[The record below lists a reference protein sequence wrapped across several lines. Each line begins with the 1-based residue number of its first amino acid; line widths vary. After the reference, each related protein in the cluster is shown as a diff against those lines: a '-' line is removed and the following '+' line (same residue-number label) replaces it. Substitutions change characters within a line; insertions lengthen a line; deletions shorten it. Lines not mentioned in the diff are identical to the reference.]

1 MSIDILKNYIQLTIK
16 SSKLLEGKAAAVR
29 MLPRFGMEGLEYS
42 PLTDKD
48 MNKILPSSYGEF
60 PGEGDSSLIGDM
72 LYKLGTQ
79 GLIDTTVAPR
89 MKLGSTRLA
98 AMNKYKDPAL
108 LEPGE
113 SPETVTKAG
122 KRKKSYGDI
131 DIDVVFL
138 APPKQVAAAISQIDP
153 SAFQTMVTAEIHIAV
168 RVGNKVYQVDLVD
181 LGKSSKGAEFLQSS
195 SFIDLSQ
202 GIKGVFQTELIRSVV
217 ATMKPE
223 LTIQHF
229 QDWVTSNP
237 NTDFSNQ
244 WSKLIKCAYTPNN
257 VRLSLTKVGL
267 QILVDFEKPGR
278 KEGTVTR
285 KGVKC
290 PVKPL
295 ASFEDKDELAQVILD
310 DPGVTFATIYSAI
323 SLAQHIGSN
332 FPQDKVD
339 TIWEAM
345 LSRATKGA
353 LARVDQENLDTGLGV
368 IAGIFG
374 KTYEPFSG

>member
-1 MSIDILKNYIQLTIK
+1 MNLDVLKKYISLTIK
-16 SSKLLEGKAAAVR
+16 SSKLQEGKAAAVR
-29 MLPRFGMEGLEYS
+29 LLPKFGMEGLEYS
-42 PLTDKD
+42 PLTDED

-60 PGEGDSSLIGDM
+60 PGEGDSSLIGEL
-72 LYKLGTQ
+72 LYTLGAQ

-98 AMNKYKDPAL
+98 AMKKYKDPAL

-113 SPETVTKAG
+113 TPETVTKAG

-131 DIDVVFL
+131 DIDVTFL
-138 APPKQVAAAISQIDP
+138 ASPKQVASAINQIDP
-153 SAFQTMVTAEIHIAV
+153 TTFQTLVTAEIHIAV
-168 RVGNKVYQVDLVD
+168 RLGNKVYQVDLVD

-202 GIKGVFQTELIRSVV
+202 GVKGVFQTELIRAVV

-229 QDWVTSNP
+229 QEWVGSNP

-244 WSKLIKCAYTPNN
+244 WNKLIQCAYTPAS
-257 VRLSLTKVGL
+257 VRFSLTKIGL
-267 QILVDFEKPGR
+267 QILVDFKKPGR
-278 KEGTVTR
+278 KEGSVTR

-295 ASFEDKDELAQVILD
+295 ASFEDKDELAQVILG

-323 SLAQHIGSN
+323 ALAQFIGDN
-332 FPQDKVD
+332 FSQDKVD

-345 LSRATKGA
+345 LSRATTGA

-368 IAGIFG
+368 IAGIFD
-374 KTYEPFSG
+374 KTYEPMSD